1 MTPSDN
7 AEASP
12 REGLGEG
19 GRPAWRRI
27 AADPRWFSV
36 LSIVLL
42 FSGWYYGTEVARAIP
57 PKFLPSPAAL
67 FKEFVTLSAEGY
79 AGTPLWDHVLTSLLR
94 MLSGFFLS
102 VLAAVPL
109 GLVMGASPRTR
120 AFLNPIFNSLRPVPS
135 IALIPLMVL
144 WFGIGETAKVFVIF
158 LASFLF
164 VVLNTAAGV
173 STVPRGLLRAA
184 VNLGATRFQLFW
196 RVIFP
201 AALPA
206 IMTGLKTGLAVSWAV
221 VVAAELLGAQKGLGY
236 MIEDAA
242 TFYRISAVYVGVIL
256 IGGIGLSMTAFLNWV
271 EQRVIHWAGKT

>member
-1 MTPSDN
+1 MASNIDETP
-7 AEASP
+7 
-12 REGLGEG
+12 
-19 GRPAWRRI
+19 RPALASRPRQGNLSRI
-27 AADPRWFSV
+27 ASNPRWYSV
-36 LSIVLL
+36 LCVVLL
-42 FSGWYYGTEVARAIP
+42 FTAWYLSTEVLHTIP
-57 PKFLPSPAAL
+57 PNFLPSPRKL
-67 FKEFVTLSAEGY
+67 GDEFVDLWEHGY
-79 AGTPLWDHVLTSLLR
+79 AGTPLWDHILTSLLR
-94 MLSGFFLS
+94 MLTGFVLS
-102 VLAAVPL
+102 VLVAVPL
-109 GLVMGASPRTR
+109 GLLMGSSPRVR
-120 AFLNPIFNSLRPVPS
+120 AFFNPIFNSLRPVPS

-164 VVLNTAAGV
+164 VVLNTSAGV
-173 STVPRGLLRAA
+173 ATVPRGLVRAA

-242 TFYRISAVYVGVIL
+242 TFYRIASVYVGVIL
-256 IGGIGLSMTAFLNWV
+256 IGGIGLTMTATLNWI
-271 EQRVIHWAGKT
+271 EHRLIHWAGKA

>member
-1 MTPSDN
+1 M
-7 AEASP
+7 ASNID
-12 REGLGEG
+12 ETS
-19 GRPAWRRI
+19 RPALTSTPRQQNLSRI
-27 AADPRWFSV
+27 ASDPRWFSV
-36 LSIVLL
+36 LSVVLL
-42 FSGWYYGTEVARAIP
+42 FTAWYLGTEVLHAVP
-57 PKFLPSPAAL
+57 SNFLPSPPQLGHAFIDL
-67 FKEFVTLSAEGY
+67 WEHGY

-94 MLSGFFLS
+94 MLTGFMLS
-102 VLAAVPL
+102 VLVAVPL
-109 GLVMGASPRTR
+109 GLLMGSSPRVR

-164 VVLNTAAGV
+164 VVLNTSAGV
-173 STVPRGLLRAA
+173 ATVPSGLVRAA
-184 VNLGATRFQLFW
+184 VNLGATRLQLFW

-201 AALPA
+201 ASLPA

-242 TFYRISAVYVGVIL
+242 TFYRIADVYVGVIL
-256 IGGIGLSMTAFLNWV
+256 IGGIGLAMTAALSWI
-271 EQRVIHWAGKT
+271 EHRLIHWAGKA

>member
-1 MTPSDN
+1 MTSNVD
-7 AEASP
+7 
-12 REGLGEG
+12 G
-19 GRPAWRRI
+19 GPRPAVTGPPRRR
-27 AADPRWFSV
+27 ALSRVASDPRWFSV
-36 LSIVLL
+36 LCVILL
-42 FSGWYYGTEVARAIP
+42 FAAWYIGTEVLHAIS
-57 PKFLPSPAAL
+57 PKFLPSPLQLAR
-67 FKEFVTLSAEGY
+67 EFADLWEEGY

-94 MLSGFFLS
+94 MLTGFVVS
-102 VLAAVPL
+102 VLVAVPL
-109 GLVMGASPRTR
+109 GLLMGSSARVR
-120 AFLNPIFNSLRPVPS
+120 AFLNPVFNSLRPVPS

-164 VVLNTAAGV
+164 VVLNTSAGV
-173 STVPRGLLRAA
+173 ATVPRGLIRAA
-184 VNLGATRFQLFW
+184 VNLGATRLQLFW

-201 AALPA
+201 ASLPA

-256 IGGIGLSMTAFLNWV
+256 IGGIGLAMTTTLNWI
-271 EQRVIHWAGKT
+271 EHRLIHWAGKA